1 MQWTNGDYRLTDEP
15 SDLDLDAVGALLQGT
30 YWAAD
35 RSRETI
41 AKSLRHSLNF
51 SLLRDGRQVGF
62 ARVITDYAT
71 HAYLCDVVIAAEHRG
86 RGVGKW
92 MLRCLLDHP
101 ELATVR
107 TDLFTRDAGEFYR
120 SFGFAPHRFECL
132 VRYAPGYAGGSGPT
146 RAG

>member
-1 MQWTNGDYRLTDEP
+1 MQWTNGDYELTDEP
-15 SDLDLDAVGALLQGT
+15 GRLDRDVVCTLLQGT
-30 YWAAD
+30 YWAAH
-35 RSRETI
+35 RSRKTI
-41 AKSLRHSLNF
+41 EKSLRHSLNF
-51 SLLRDGRQVGF
+51 SLFRAGRQVGF

-86 RGVGKW
+86 QGVGKW

-132 VRYAPGYAGGSGPT
+132 VHYAPGYADGSGATLPP
-146 RAG
+146 